1 MLGTSYDQEAGPSP
15 SLCSRFVKHV
25 FRVSASKLNADDVD
39 TRTELDS
46 HADTCVA
53 GRNTLL
59 VSDDGRRVTVHPNS
73 GEYKPIQDV
82 SIATVATLWI
92 HPDDGQPYILII
104 HEALYFGNRV
114 DVTLLNPNQLRA
126 NGVKVEDVP
135 ASLIPRH
142 RILFI
147 IQPQSC
153 EFLYPLMAF
162 LHDL

>member
-15 SLCSRFVKHV
+15 FLCSRFVKHV
-25 FRVSASKLNADDVD
+25 FRVSASKPNADDVD

-59 VSDDGRRVTVHPNS
+59 VSDDGRQVTVHPYS

-92 HPDDGQPYILII
+92 HPDDLTSSSSMRLCIL
-104 HEALYFGNRV
+104 G
-114 DVTLLNPNQLRA
+114 T
-126 NGVKVEDVP
+126 K
-135 ASLIPRH
+135 
-142 RILFI
+142 
-147 IQPQSC
+147 
-153 EFLYPLMAF
+153 LM
-162 LHDL
+162 